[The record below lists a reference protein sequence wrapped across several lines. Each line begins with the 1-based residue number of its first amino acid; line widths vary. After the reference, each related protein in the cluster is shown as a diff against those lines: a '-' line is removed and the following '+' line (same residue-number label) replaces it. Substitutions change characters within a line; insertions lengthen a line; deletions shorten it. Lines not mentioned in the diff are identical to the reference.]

1 MEKYSYLSDAEKVA
15 CNADEG
21 NALGN
26 LLFKV
31 IQPILFVNYM
41 IAFLKIYSNFY
52 SYVQL
57 IIKICVKKGG
67 LYMFV
72 YDILEKK
79 KLDLKIL
86 ILNYRK
92 EKKQT

>member
-1 MEKYSYLSDAEKVA
+1 MLLSKE
-15 CNADEG
+15 
-21 NALGN
+21 
-26 LLFKV
+26 F
-31 IQPILFVNYM
+31 ILIFIVNN
-41 IAFLKIYSNFY
+41 KIY
-52 SYVQL
+52 
-57 IIKICVKKGG
+57 VKKGG

-92 EKKQT
+92 EKK